1 MQKNAR
7 GYVQDSFSALNN
19 AKESLQSALQTVEK
33 NQNREQIEQSLQVVE
48 NALQQCSQTVNSLE
62 QG

>member
-7 GYVQDSFSALNN
+7 GHVQDSFSALNN

-62 QG
+62 QV